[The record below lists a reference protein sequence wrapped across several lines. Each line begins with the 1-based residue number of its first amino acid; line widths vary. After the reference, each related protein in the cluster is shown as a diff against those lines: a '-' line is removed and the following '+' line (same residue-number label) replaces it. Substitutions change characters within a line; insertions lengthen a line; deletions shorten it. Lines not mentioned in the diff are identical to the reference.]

1 MFTISLGAMVGSG
14 IFVLPGLGYFLAGPA
29 IIVAYFLA
37 GVVVLPAAFSKSE
50 MATAMPH
57 AGGTYLY
64 IDRAMGPLMG
74 TIAGFGV
81 WFSLIFKAAFAL
93 VGLSV
98 YLQLLV
104 PDVPA
109 RPVALVLGAGLVLVN
124 VAGVKQSGSLQAAIV
139 SIVMTVLV
147 LFVIAGLGSVD
158 TSNYQPFMPEGIHG
172 LMAATGLVFVSYAGV
187 TKVASLAEEVKRP
200 ARNIP
205 RAIFMSLVLMMF
217 LYPAIVFVIVGVTP
231 GADLSKDVTPMATAA
246 AEFLGRGAELA
257 IAGVAVLALVSMA
270 NAGILASSRYPFAMS
285 RNRLAPSMLGRVGVR
300 STPIPAVLLTGGVL
314 LTLIAVFPIIEL
326 AKLASAFQLL
336 VFGLVNLSVIAF
348 RESHV
353 DWYRPSFRSP
363 FYPWLQIAGIAASL
377 FLLAFM
383 GLVPMVGAILI
394 VLGGV
399 AWYRIFGRS
408 RTSHESASLDALRI
422 RAMGRL
428 VVDTRGAID
437 GEGKASVLIPVHV
450 GINDRRLRDLIRTA
464 GRVIR
469 QGGEVRVVQVAR
481 DGPDTA
487 MRRARSTD
495 EQEFD
500 ALAGEQAMELG
511 VPISVFHATGRHR
524 RQALASFVQDQGID
538 LVLAELL
545 QTSTGRGFR
554 SDMEWLGDR
563 VLCDVALLGN
573 RYLEVVDDIVVL
585 GSGGPLD
592 PVKLNLAGRIGQGEG
607 STVRIVHVL
616 ASDASGRQVVSLH
629 EYHDQLGESL
639 PVPVVSE
646 VERGTNLVAKL
657 VAQARGAD
665 LVIIGAVRTRLR
677 LLSDLVDRIQEQV
690 DAPLLLVRT
699 HEAANR
705 PSLSG
710 RVLERVLRA

>member
-1 MFTISLGAMVGSG
+1 MGSG

-29 IIVAYFLA
+29 IIIAYFLA

-104 PDVPA
+104 PDAPA
-109 RPVALVLGAGLVLVN
+109 KPVALVLGAGLVLVN

-139 SIVMTVLV
+139 SIVMAVLV
-147 LFVIAGLGSVD
+147 LFIIAGFGSD
-158 TSNYQPFMPEGIHG
+158 DADNYQPFMPQGFHG
-172 LMAATGLVFVSYAGV
+172 LIAATGLVFVSYAGV

-231 GADLSKDVTPMATAA
+231 GTDLSKNVTPMATAA
-246 AEFLGRGAELA
+246 SEFLGRGGELA

-285 RNRLAPSMLGRVGVR
+285 RNRLAPSILGRVGAR
-300 STPIPAVLLTGGVL
+300 STPIAAVLLTGAVL
-314 LTLIAVFPIIEL
+314 LILIAMFPIIEL

-336 VFGLVNLSVIAF
+336 VFALVNLSVIAF

-363 FYPWLQIAGIAASL
+363 LFPWMQIAGIVASL

-383 GLVPMVGAILI
+383 GVDAMVGAVLI

-399 AWYRIFGRS
+399 AWYRVFGRS

-428 VVDTRGAID
+428 VNDTKAAID
-437 GEGKASVLIPVHV
+437 AAGKANVLIPVHV

-464 GRVIR
+464 GRVTR

-481 DGPDTA
+481 DGPDSP
-487 MRRARSTD
+487 MRRARSTE
-495 EQEFD
+495 EQEFG
-500 ALAGEQAMELG
+500 ALAAEQAMELG

-524 RQALASFVQDQGID
+524 RQALASFVEENGVD

-545 QTSTGRGFR
+545 RTSTGRGFR
-554 SDMEWLGDR
+554 ADMEWLGDR

-592 PVKLNLAGRIGQGEG
+592 PIKLNLAGRIGQGEG

-616 ASDASGRQVVSLH
+616 APAASGRQVVSLH
-629 EYHDQLGESL
+629 EYHERLGESL
-639 PVPVVSE
+639 LVPMVSE
-646 VERGTNLVAKL
+646 VERSTNLVAEL
-657 VAQARGAD
+657 AAQSRGAD

-677 LLSDLVDRIQEQV
+677 LLSDLVDRIQDQV

-699 HEAANR
+699 HELGNR

>member
-1 MFTISLGAMVGSG
+1 MVGSG

-29 IIVAYFLA
+29 IILAYFLA
-37 GVVVLPAAFSKSE
+37 GIVVLPAAFSKSE

-98 YLQLLV
+98 YLQLLI
-104 PDVPA
+104 PDAPA
-109 RPVALVLGAGLVLVN
+109 KPVALGLAAVLIGVN
-124 VAGVKQSGSLQAAIV
+124 VAGVKQSGTLQAAIV

-147 LFVIAGLGSVD
+147 LFIVLGVGSVEPD
-158 TSNYQPFMPEGIHG
+158 NYQPFLPEGFHG
-172 LMAATGLVFVSYAGV
+172 LIAATGLVFVSYAGV
-187 TKVASLAEEVKRP
+187 TKVASLAEEIKRP

-217 LYPAIVFVIVGVTP
+217 LYPTIVFVIVGVTP
-231 GADLSKDVTPMATAA
+231 GADLSKDVTPMATAGS
-246 AEFLGRGAELA
+246 EFLGRAGELA

-270 NAGILASSRYPFAMS
+270 NAGILASSRYPLAMS
-285 RNRLAPSMLGRVGVR
+285 RNRLAPSVLGRVGSR

-314 LTLIAVFPIIEL
+314 VALIAVFPIIEL

-336 VFGLVNLSVIAF
+336 VFALVNFAVIAF

-363 FYPWLQIAGIAASL
+363 FYPWMQIAGIAASL
-377 FLLAFM
+377 LLLLFM
-383 GLVPMVGAILI
+383 GIVPILGAIII

-399 AWYRIFGRS
+399 GWYRIFGRS

-422 RAMGRL
+422 RAMSQL
-428 VVDTRGAID
+428 VSETEAALDAD
-437 GEGKASVLIPVHV
+437 GKANVLIPVHL

-464 GRVIR
+464 GRVTR
-469 QGGEVRVVQVAR
+469 RGGEVRVVQVAR
-481 DGPDTA
+481 DGPDSE
-487 MRRARSTD
+487 MRRARSTE
-495 EQEFD
+495 EQELD
-500 ALAGEQAMELG
+500 AVAGEQAMELG

-524 RQALASFVQDQGID
+524 RQALDAFVRDHGVD

-554 SDMEWLGDR
+554 ADMEWLGDR

-573 RYLEVVDDIVVL
+573 RYLEVVDDIAVL

-592 PVKLNLAGRIGQGEG
+592 PVKLNFAGRIGQGEG

-616 ASDASGRQVVSLH
+616 APDASGRQVVSLH
-629 EYHDQLGESL
+629 EYHDRLGSSL

-646 VERGTNLVAKL
+646 VERGTNLVAEL
-657 VAQARGAD
+657 ATQARGAD

-699 HEAANR
+699 HELANR
-705 PSLSG
+705 PSLRG
-710 RVLERVLRA
+710 RMLERVLRA

>member
-14 IFVLPGLGYFLAGPA
+14 IFVLPGLGYALAGPA
-29 IIVAYFLA
+29 IILAYLLA

-98 YLQLLV
+98 YLQLLI
-104 PDVPA
+104 PDAPA
-109 RPVALVLGAGLVLVN
+109 KPVALGLAAILIVVN
-124 VAGVKQSGSLQAAIV
+124 VAGVKQSGTLQAAIV

-147 LFVIAGLGSVD
+147 LFVVIGFGSID
-158 TSNYQPFMPEGIHG
+158 TQNYEPFMPQGITG
-172 LMAATGLVFVSYAGV
+172 LLAATGLVFVSYAGV

-205 RAIFMSLVLMMF
+205 RAIFSSIVLMMI
-217 LYPAIVFVIVGVTP
+217 LYPALVFVMVGVTAP
-231 GADLSKDVTPMATAA
+231 AELYKDVTPMATAA
-246 AEFLGRGAELA
+246 SEFLGRGGEVA
-257 IAGVAVLALVSMA
+257 IAGIAVLALVSMA
-270 NAGILASSRYPFAMS
+270 NAGLLASSRYPFAMS
-285 RNRLAPSMLGRVGVR
+285 RNRLAPSLLGNVGNR
-300 STPIPAVLLTGGVL
+300 SVPVAALLLTGAVLLVL
-314 LTLIAVFPIIEL
+314 IVVFPIIEL

-336 VFGLVNLSVIAF
+336 VFALVNLAVIAF

-363 FYPWLQIAGIAASL
+363 WYPWMQVAGIAAS
-377 FLLAFM
+377 FVLLAFM
-383 GLVPMVGAILI
+383 GIVPIVGAMLI
-394 VLGGV
+394 VAGGIG
-399 AWYRIFGRS
+399 WYRIFGRS

-422 RAMGRL
+422 REMGRHID
-428 VVDTRGAID
+428 DTGSALAD
-437 GEGKASVLIPVHV
+437 PGKANVLIPVHV
-450 GINDRRLRDLIRTA
+450 GINDHRLRDLIRTA
-464 GRVIR
+464 GSVIR
-469 QGGEVRVVQVAR
+469 PDGEIRIVQVAR
-481 DGPDTA
+481 DGPDRE
-487 MRRARSTD
+487 MRRARSTE

-500 ALAGEQAMELG
+500 AMAAREAMQLR
-511 VPISVFHATGRHR
+511 VPIAVLHATGRHR
-524 RQALASFVQDQGID
+524 RPSLEAFVRDHGVD

-545 QTSTGRGFR
+545 QVSTGRGFR

-563 VLCDVALLGN
+563 VVCDVALLGN
-573 RYLEVVDDIVVL
+573 RYLEQVDDIVVL

-592 PVKLNLAGRIGQGEG
+592 PVKLNFAGRIGAGEDAR
-607 STVRIVHVL
+607 VAIVHVL
-616 ASDASGRQVVSLH
+616 GADASGRQVVSLH
-629 EYHDQLGESL
+629 EYHEQLGGQM
-639 PVPVVSE
+639 PVTMVSK
-646 VERGTNLVAKL
+646 VERGTNLVAEL
-657 VAQARGAD
+657 ATQAREAD

-677 LLSDLVDRIQEQV
+677 VVADLVDRIQSSV

-699 HEAANR
+699 HETAHR
-705 PSLSG
+705 PSLGG
-710 RVLERVLRA
+710 RVLEKVLRA

>member
-1 MFTISLGAMVGSG
+1 MVGSG
-14 IFVLPGLGYFLAGPA
+14 IFVLPGLGYSLAGPA
-29 IIVAYFLA
+29 VIIAYFLA

-81 WFSLIFKAAFAL
+81 WFSLVFKAAFAL

-98 YLQLLV
+98 YLELPF
-104 PDVPA
+104 PDAPA
-109 RPVALVLGAGLVLVN
+109 RPVALALAAVLILVN
-124 VAGVKQSGSLQAAIV
+124 ALGVKQSGRLQAAVV

-147 LFVIAGLGSVD
+147 LFVVSGLGSVA
-158 TSNYQPFMPEGIHG
+158 SQRYEPFMPEGIRG
-172 LMAATGLVFVSYAGV
+172 LLAATGLVFVSYAGV

-200 ARNIP
+200 TRNIP
-205 RAIFMSLVLMMF
+205 RAIFMSIVLMMF
-217 LYPAIVFVIVGVTP
+217 LYPAIVAVIVGVTP
-231 GADLSKDVTPMATAA
+231 AAELSKDVTPMATAA
-246 AEFLGRGAELA
+246 FEVLGRVGEYT
-257 IAGVAVLALVSMA
+257 IAAVAVLALVSMA
-270 NAGILASSRYPFAMS
+270 NAGVLASSRYPFAMS
-285 RNRLAPSMLGRVGVR
+285 RNRLAPSMFGRIGAR
-300 STPIPAVLLTGGVL
+300 STPVPAVLLTGAVL
-314 LTLIAVFPIIEL
+314 LVLIAVFPIIEL

-336 VFGLVNLSVIAF
+336 VFGLVNLAVIAF
-348 RESHV
+348 RESGV

-363 FYPWLQIAGIAASL
+363 LYPWLQIAGIGASL

-383 GLVPMVGAILI
+383 GVVPILGAFLI
-394 VLGGV
+394 VIGGV

-422 RAMGRL
+422 RAMSRL
-428 VVDTRGAID
+428 VVETEAAII
-437 GEGKASVLIPVHV
+437 GEGKANVLIPVHA

-464 GRVIR
+464 GRVTR
-469 QGGEVRVVQVAR
+469 RGGEVRVVQVAR
-481 DGPDTA
+481 DGPDTEL
-487 MRRARSTD
+487 RRARSTE

-500 ALAGEQAMELG
+500 ALAAQQAMELG
-511 VPISVFHATGRHR
+511 VPISVLHATGRHR
-524 RQALASFVQDQGID
+524 RQALDAFVRQHGVD

-573 RYLEVVDDIVVL
+573 RYLEVIDDIVVL

-592 PVKLNLAGRIGQGEG
+592 PVKLNIAGRIGQGEG

-616 ASDASGRQVVSLH
+616 AADASGRQVVSLH
-629 EYHDQLGESL
+629 DYHDQLGESL
-639 PVPVVSE
+639 PVPTLSE
-646 VERGTNLVAKL
+646 VERATNLVAKL
-657 VAQARGAD
+657 ATQARGAD
-665 LVIIGAVRTRLR
+665 LVILGAVRTRLR
-677 LLSDLVDRIQEQV
+677 LLADLVDRIQDEV

-699 HEAANR
+699 HERANR
-705 PSLSG
+705 PTYRG

>member
-1 MFTISLGAMVGSG
+1 VFTISLGAMVGSG

-29 IIVAYFLA
+29 VIVAYFLA

-98 YLQLLV
+98 YLQLLI

-109 RPVALVLGAGLVLVN
+109 KPVALVLGAGLVLVN
-124 VAGVKQSGSLQAAIV
+124 VAGVKQSGRLQAAIV

-147 LFVIAGLGSVD
+147 LFVIAGLGSID
-158 TSNYQPFMPEGIHG
+158 TANYQPFMPEGIRG
-172 LMAATGLVFVSYAGV
+172 LIAATGLVFVSYAGV

-285 RNRLAPSMLGRVGVR
+285 RNRLAPSMLGRVGAR
-300 STPIPAVLLTGGVL
+300 STPISAVLLTGGVL

-363 FYPWLQIAGIAASL
+363 FYPWLQVAGIAASL

-383 GLVPMVGAILI
+383 GLVPMVGAIVI

-428 VVDTRGAID
+428 VVDTRAAIES
-437 GEGKASVLIPVHV
+437 EGKASVLIPVHV

-545 QTSTGRGFR
+545 RTSTGRGFR

-573 RYLEVVDDIVVL
+573 RYIEVVDDIVVL

-607 STVRIVHVL
+607 STVRIVHVV
-616 ASDASGRQVVSLH
+616 APGASGRQVVSLH

-639 PVPVVSE
+639 PVPVLSE

-657 VAQARGAD
+657 VVQARGAD

-699 HEAANR
+699 HELANR
-705 PSLSG
+705 PSLRG
-710 RVLERVLRA
+710 RMLERVLRA

>member
-1 MFTISLGAMVGSG
+1 MVGSG

-29 IIVAYFLA
+29 IILAYFLA
-37 GVVVLPAAFSKSE
+37 GIVVLPAAFSKSE

-98 YLQLLV
+98 YLQLLI
-104 PDVPA
+104 PDAPA
-109 RPVALVLGAGLVLVN
+109 KPVALGLAAVLIGVN
-124 VAGVKQSGSLQAAIV
+124 VAGVKQSGTLQAAIV

-147 LFVIAGLGSVD
+147 LFIVLGVGSVEPD
-158 TSNYQPFMPEGIHG
+158 NYQPFLPEGFHG
-172 LMAATGLVFVSYAGV
+172 LIAATGLVFVSYAGV
-187 TKVASLAEEVKRP
+187 TKVASLAEEIKRP

-217 LYPAIVFVIVGVTP
+217 LYPTIVFVIVGVTP
-231 GADLSKDVTPMATAA
+231 GADLSKDVTPMATAGS
-246 AEFLGRGAELA
+246 EFLGRAGELA

-270 NAGILASSRYPFAMS
+270 NAGILASSRYPLAMS
-285 RNRLAPSMLGRVGVR
+285 RNRLAPSVLGRVGSR

-314 LTLIAVFPIIEL
+314 VALIAVFPIIEL

-336 VFGLVNLSVIAF
+336 VFALVNFAVIAF

-363 FYPWLQIAGIAASL
+363 FYPWMQIAGIAASL
-377 FLLAFM
+377 LLLLFM
-383 GLVPMVGAILI
+383 GIVPILGAIII

-399 AWYRIFGRS
+399 GWYRIFGRS

-422 RAMGRL
+422 RAMSQL
-428 VVDTRGAID
+428 VSETEAALDAD
-437 GEGKASVLIPVHV
+437 GKANVLIPVHL

-464 GRVIR
+464 GRVTR
-469 QGGEVRVVQVAR
+469 RGGEVRVVQVAR
-481 DGPDTA
+481 DGPDSE
-487 MRRARSTD
+487 MRRARSTE
-495 EQEFD
+495 EQELD
-500 ALAGEQAMELG
+500 AVAGQQAMELG

-524 RQALASFVQDQGID
+524 RQALDAFVRDHGVD

-554 SDMEWLGDR
+554 ADMEWLGDR

-573 RYLEVVDDIVVL
+573 RYLEVVDDIAVL

-592 PVKLNLAGRIGQGEG
+592 PVKLNFAGRIGQGEG

-616 ASDASGRQVVSLH
+616 APDASGRQVVSLH
-629 EYHDQLGESL
+629 EYHDRLGSSL

-646 VERGTNLVAKL
+646 VERGTNLVAEL
-657 VAQARGAD
+657 ATQARGAD

-699 HEAANR
+699 HELANR
-705 PSLSG
+705 PSLRG
-710 RVLERVLRA
+710 RMLERVLRA

>member
-1 MFTISLGAMVGSG
+1 MGSG

-29 IIVAYFLA
+29 IIIAYFLA

-74 TIAGFGV
+74 TVAGFGV

-98 YLQLLV
+98 YLQILV
-104 PDVPA
+104 PGAPA
-109 RPVALVLGAGLVLVN
+109 KPVALVLGAGLVLVN

-147 LFVIAGLGSVD
+147 LFVVAGFGSID
-158 TSNYQPFMPEGIHG
+158 TDNYEPFAPQGIHG
-172 LMAATGLVFVSYAGV
+172 MIAATGLVFVSYAGV

-246 AEFLGRGAELA
+246 SEFLGRGGELA
-257 IAGVAVLALVSMA
+257 MAGVAVLALVSMA

-285 RNRLAPSMLGRVGVR
+285 RNRLAPSMLGRVGAR
-300 STPIPAVLLTGGVL
+300 STPIPAVLLTGAVL
-314 LTLIAVFPIIEL
+314 VVLIAVFPIIEL

-336 VFGLVNLSVIAF
+336 VFALVNLSVIAF

-363 FYPWLQIAGIAASL
+363 LYPWLQIAGIAASL

-383 GLVPMVGAILI
+383 GVVPILGAILI

-422 RAMGRL
+422 RAMSQL
-428 VVDTRGAID
+428 VSETEAAI
-437 GEGKASVLIPVHV
+437 EAQGKANVLIPVHA

-464 GRVIR
+464 GRVTR

-481 DGPDTA
+481 DGPDTE
-487 MRRARSTD
+487 MRRARSTE

-500 ALAGEQAMELG
+500 AVAAEQAMELG

-524 RQALASFVQDQGID
+524 RQALDAFVRDHGVD

-545 QTSTGRGFR
+545 RTSTGRGFR

-592 PVKLNLAGRIGQGEG
+592 PVKLNLASRIGQGEG

-616 ASDASGRQVVSLH
+616 APDASGRQVVSLH
-629 EYHDQLGESL
+629 EYHDHLGESL
-639 PVPVVSE
+639 PVPMVSE
-646 VERGTNLVAKL
+646 VERSANLVAEL
-657 VAQARGAD
+657 TAQARSAD

-699 HEAANR
+699 HELANR